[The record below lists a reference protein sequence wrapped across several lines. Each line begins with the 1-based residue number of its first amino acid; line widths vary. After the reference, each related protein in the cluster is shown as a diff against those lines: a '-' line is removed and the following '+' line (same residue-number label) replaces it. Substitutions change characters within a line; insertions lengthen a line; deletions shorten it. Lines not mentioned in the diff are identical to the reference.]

1 MQLLFRYCHRAYSSY
16 LVMKV
21 VTWHINRGHC
31 ACTSLSTMFH
41 TVIVQRNLFYRV
53 ASSHLHTTLV
63 LGTARKGNHDGSRSN
78 VNHVADAPRLTRT
91 ETLERASPSPD
102 NCVRREQAVNVHTFQ
117 TMINVSRKVHTSV
130 TQNRSIVRRIA
141 SPMS

>member
-16 LVMKV
+16 RVMKV
-21 VTWHINRGHC
+21 VTCHINRGHC

-63 LGTARKGNHDGSRSN
+63 PDTARKGNHDGG
-78 VNHVADAPRLTRT
+78 HDAPRLTRT
-91 ETLERASPSPD
+91 DTLERASPSPD
-102 NCVRREQAVNVHTFQ
+102 NCVRRKQAVNVHTFQ

>member
-1 MQLLFRYCHRAYSSY
+1 MQLLFRYCHRACSSY
-16 LVMKV
+16 RVLKV
-21 VTWHINRGHC
+21 VTYHINRGHC

-41 TVIVQRNLFYRV
+41 TIVVQRNLFYRV

-63 LGTARKGNHDGSRSN
+63 PDTAWEGNHDGGRSN
-78 VNHVADAPRLTRT
+78 VNHVADTPRLNRT
-91 ETLERASPSPD
+91 NTLERASLSPD
-102 NCVRREQAVNVHTFQ
+102 NCVRRKQAVNVHTFQ
-117 TMINVSRKVHTSV
+117 TMINVSRKVHTYL